1 MNAEEFSELLEQV
14 LSGDDENYPLVT
26 FRKHQHTGKIHL
38 FPSKKTSN
46 GCSIREES
54 YCSRE
59 TKNPVKTKDTES
71 LPSMNLSSLS
81 RKSINES
88 INIGSFMCK
97 KKNVARVIAALLQ
110 NNGYDVCG
118 VCVSHLYHKEK
129 S

>member
-1 MNAEEFSELLEQV
+1 MNAEKLSELLEQV

-26 FRKHQHTGKIHL
+26 FRKHQYTGKIHL

-81 RKSINES
+81 GES
-88 INIGSFMCK
+88 INIRSFMCK

-118 VCVSHLYHKEK
+118 VCVSHLYHKEE